1 MRFTDIRKTG
11 KAVLVDMSRRQQV
24 VFRNDYG
31 LEVFK
36 TIASQHWVEG
46 VVIDIHKRTKNDLN
60 RFIVAVNKKL
70 IDDAKSCTDI
80 QLLLR
85 YYTKDIDY
93 KELTFTTGYDN
104 KRLLKIGKDIYYSGI
119 DDKKIK
125 AAIEQDR
132 GILSL
137 LRKDVE
143 KWTDEDLQSFYHCF
157 MVPNF
162 SYRNDCEWSYFG
174 HLAAEAADILRH
186 ARFLYGIRELSSGW
200 NETPKRYSERLT
212 GWEQKQRECYAMEK
226 DLVDGFINGV
236 DVNELKEKFEKYCIS
251 RDANRG
257 ISVEQILR
265 RREMMADSIAYRIGF
280 LERDS
285 KQGKALEQ
293 FYNDLAAN
301 PSEETRNK
309 FVVFSKTWE

>member
-11 KAVLVDMSRRQQV
+11 KAVLVDMSRRQR
-24 VFRNDYG
+24 VFRDDYG

-93 KELTFTTGYDN
+93 KELTFRTGYDN
-104 KRLLKIGKDIYYSGI
+104 KRLLKIGTDIYYSGI
-119 DDKKIK
+119 DDEKIK

-162 SYRNDCEWSYFG
+162 SYRNDCVWNNFG
-174 HLAAEAADILRH
+174 HVAAEAADILRH

-200 NETPKRYSERLT
+200 NETPKRYSERWLA
-212 GWEQKQRECYAMEK
+212 ERKQHECYAMEK
-226 DLVDGFINGV
+226 DLADGFINGV

-257 ISVEQILR
+257 VSVEQILR

-285 KQGKALEQ
+285 KALEQ